1 MRFTTSCFKRL
12 VSDPFRQELRQG
24 SSPFCGYTPI
34 WALLV
39 NLAIV
44 VCQER
49 IRLVADYRE
58 TTRIYADFVRE
69 MSDLVGLGPES
80 EVDVLRGSC
89 RLAWDA
95 AERGRLALSRHEY
108 NHTCNRSDFQEYAA
122 ASDRQNSRHHFD
134 MP

>member
-1 MRFTTSCFKRL
+1 MLAQGGECLQNF
-12 VSDPFRQELRQG
+12 SDALRQELQQG
-24 SSPFCGYTPI
+24 SAPFCGYTPI

-39 NLAIV
+39 NLATV

-80 EVDVLRGSC
+80 EVEMLRGSC

-95 AERGRLALSRHEY
+95 AEKGRLALSRHER
-108 NHTCNRSDFQEYAA
+108 NHTCNRSDFHESAA
-122 ASDRQNSRHHFD
+122 ASDCQNSRDHCD
-134 MP
+134 TP

>member
-1 MRFTTSCFKRL
+1 MAQDFNWFEECGTQHRIATPSA
-12 VSDPFRQELRQG
+12 G
-24 SSPFCGYTPI
+24 SPFWGYTPI
-34 WALLV
+34 CALLV
-39 NLAIV
+39 NLATV

-80 EVDVLRGSC
+80 EVDLLRGSC

-95 AERGRLALSRHEY
+95 AERGRLALSRHEC
-108 NHTCNRSDFQEYAA
+108 NHSCNRSNFQESAV
-122 ASDRQNSRHHFD
+122 ASDRQNSRDHCD
-134 MP
+134 TP